1 MCFQTGLVQ
10 ITDTPPPLPAIKKRL
25 FLIFSLNMGWT
36 QAEPL
41 YSLFLYVIDH
51 VTYILLLYYI

>member
-1 MCFQTGLVQ
+1 
-10 ITDTPPPLPAIKKRL
+10 
-25 FLIFSLNMGWT
+25 MGWT

-51 VTYILLLYYI
+51 VTYILLLYNNYVSLCIFVGVEL